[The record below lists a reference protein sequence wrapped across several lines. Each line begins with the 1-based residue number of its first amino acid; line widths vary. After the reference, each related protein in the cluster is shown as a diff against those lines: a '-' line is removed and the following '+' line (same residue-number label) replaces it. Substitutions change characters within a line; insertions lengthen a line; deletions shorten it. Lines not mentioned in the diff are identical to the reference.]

1 MGTGLSS
8 SVDGPGKR
16 GPLTASP
23 AHVRPMR
30 EQDVRY
36 VEEIER
42 VSFTMAWAG
51 RTFQSLLRRMDAE
64 CWVAEDDKG
73 RLLGYAVA
81 WWALDQAE
89 LANIAVRADSRGRGL
104 GGQLLDRVLESMK
117 ARGMREIFLEVRR
130 SNDVAAAMYRRR
142 DFVEVGIRKNYYDLP
157 REDALVLRKKLN

>member
-16 GPLTASP
+16 GPLTAAP
-23 AHVRPMR
+23 VHVRPMR

-64 CWVAEDDKG
+64 CWVAEDDQG

-89 LANIAVRADSRGRGL
+89 LANIAVRADARGRG
-104 GGQLLDRVLESMK
+104 
-117 ARGMREIFLEVRR
+117 I
-130 SNDVAAAMYRRR
+130 
-142 DFVEVGIRKNYYDLP
+142 
-157 REDALVLRKKLN
+157 